1 MRALTP
7 QNRKGGFTLVELMV
21 AMAVYSMLF
30 AALAGGAIAL
40 QRSFSATEKYSK
52 SVSDQSRILDY
63 VARDVRRASA
73 VAITQSSKRL
83 DLTVP
88 DQYANAAPSRT
99 FRTPSVSMTAV
110 TYGTTPGTISY
121 YITGSNCIREEGGV
135 AKVIATDVAD
145 FQLTFDNSDPSGK
158 VVATTLTFAPK
169 YQMQETASARSSAT
183 LTNRAT
189 LRK

>member
-1 MRALTP
+1 MRALTHP
-7 QNRKGGFTLVELMV
+7 NRDGGFTLAEMMV
-21 AMAVYSMLF
+21 AVGVYSMLF
-30 AALAGGAIAL
+30 GALAAGAIAL

-52 SVSDQSRILDY
+52 AVSDQSRILDY

-73 VAITQSSKRL
+73 VAITAGSRRL
-83 DLTVP
+83 NLTLP
-88 DQYANAAPSRT
+88 DQYANAAPSRS

-121 YITGSNCIREEGGV
+121 YINGANCIRVESGV
-135 AKVIATDVAD
+135 ATVIAADVAD
-145 FQLTFDNSDPSGK
+145 FQLTFDDSDPSGK
-158 VVATTLTFAPK
+158 VVATTLTFAPR
-169 YQMQETASARSSAT
+169 YRMQETATARSSTT

>member
-1 MRALTP
+1 MRAMTHP
-7 QNRKGGFTLVELMV
+7 NREGGFTLVELLV
-21 AMAVYSMLF
+21 SLVVYSMIF
-30 AALAGGAIAL
+30 AALAGGAVAL

-52 SVSDQSRILDY
+52 SGSDQLRILDY

-83 DLTVP
+83 DLTLP

-99 FRTPSVSMTAV
+99 FRTPSVSMAAV

-121 YITGSNCIREEGGV
+121 YISGTNCIREESGV
-135 AKVIATDVAD
+135 AKVIASDVAD

-169 YQMQETASARSSAT
+169 YQMQATATARSSTT

>member
-1 MRALTP
+1 MTHP
-7 QNRKGGFTLVELMV
+7 NREGGGTLVELMV
-21 AMAVYSMLF
+21 AVAVYSMLF
-30 AALAGGAIAL
+30 GALAAGVIAL

-73 VAITQSSKRL
+73 VTITQSSTRL
-83 DLTVP
+83 DLTLP

-121 YITGSNCIREEGGV
+121 YTNGANCIREESGV
-135 AKVIATDVAD
+135 AAVIASDVAD

-158 VVATTLTFAPK
+158 VVTTTLTFAPK
-169 YQMQETASARSSAT
+169 YQMQETAAVRSSTT